1 MATCPSYILIL
12 RVVESALK
20 ILTENQ
26 RETHLSASQ
35 LPITLFMYG
44 FSLFSNP
51 SVKYNQSAYAVYKN
65 VLISFTKYIVKSLRS
80 VYIG

>member
-26 RETHLSASQ
+26 RETHLSENQ

-44 FSLFSNP
+44 FSLASNP
-51 SVKYNQSAYAVYKN
+51 SVKSNQSAYTVYKKC
-65 VLISFTKYIVKSLRS
+65 TYILDKI
-80 VYIG
+80 Y